1 VSIALFFV
9 VSGFLLTALLG
20 SIERSRKMLGVA
32 AAFLVALACIIVFIK
47 PVQLPP
53 ASVLLHGPGATSTSS
68 TIPAHAG
75 GAAVSASAIV
85 DEGGPG
91 EGTSVR

>member
-20 SIERSRKMLGVA
+20 SIERSRKLLGIA
-32 AAFLVALACIIVFIK
+32 AVFLVALACIIVFVK

-53 ASVLLHGPGATSTSS
+53 ASVWLHGSSTTSTSS
-68 TIPAHAG
+68 TIPPHAEGAAASVSATIGAG
-75 GAAVSASAIV
+75 GFT
-85 DEGGPG
+85 